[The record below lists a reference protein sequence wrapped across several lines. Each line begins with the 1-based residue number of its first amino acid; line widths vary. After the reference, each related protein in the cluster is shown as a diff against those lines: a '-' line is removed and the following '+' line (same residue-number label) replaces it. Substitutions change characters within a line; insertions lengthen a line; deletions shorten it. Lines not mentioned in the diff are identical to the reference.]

1 MDVVKRSI
9 QALGGKISIRS
20 TPGQGSTFVIS
31 LPLTLAVLDG
41 MVVQVAGETLVIPIT
56 SIVETIKPDPAMIHP
71 LGSDGQVVLVRGAF
85 VPVVDVGV
93 TLGMR
98 PPLRQLDSQVLVL
111 VEIEGVGQTAL
122 AVDGIHDQRQVV
134 IKSLEQNYRA
144 VDGIAAATILGDGRI
159 ALILDPDVL
168 AASGPVQGD
177 REQANFSP
185 EYGHEIRRVG

>member
-1 MDVVKRSI
+1 MLFRSGI
-9 QALGGKISIRS
+9 
-20 TPGQGSTFVIS
+20 
-31 LPLTLAVLDG
+31 
-41 MVVQVAGETLVIPIT
+41 
-56 SIVETIKPDPAMIHP
+56 
-71 LGSDGQVVLVRGAF
+71 
-85 VPVVDVGV
+85 
-93 TLGMR
+93 
-98 PPLRQLDSQVLVL
+98 
-111 VEIEGVGQTAL
+111 GQTAL